1 MPDDEPPPI
10 APPIALYR
18 LLPLAV
24 LIVGGVMFVA
34 FGGYRW
40 LTPAALADH
49 RHWLCDMV
57 AHSGVEAIAAFILAY
72 AGFVSL
78 SVPGGALLTMTGGFL
93 FGTWLGALYSVVG
106 ATVGATIVFV
116 AARAG
121 LAGLAARA
129 GPLTQRLVAGLRE
142 EGFNYLIAL
151 RLIPVVPFWLVN
163 LAAGVIGLPLFRY
176 VLGTFIGIIPVTVIY
191 ASLGNGFGTLL
202 EEGRHPDMA
211 ILFEP
216 GVLLPILAL
225 AAMALL
231 PVAVRRWRRRGLR
244 IGG

>member
-1 MPDDEPPPI
+1 MPDAPPPI
-10 APPIALYR
+10 TLCR

-24 LIVGGVMFVA
+24 LVLGGVTFIA
-34 FGGYRW
+34 FGGHRW
-40 LTPAALADH
+40 LTLAALADH
-49 RHWLCDMV
+49 HHWLCDMV
-57 AHSGVEAIAAFILAY
+57 AHSGAEGVAAFILAY
-72 AGFVSL
+72 AAFVSL

-93 FGTWLGALYSVVG
+93 FGIWLGALYSVVG
-106 ATVGATIVFV
+106 ATIGATIVFL

-121 LAGLAARA
+121 LARLATRA
-129 GPLTQRLVAGLRE
+129 GPLTQRLIAGLRD
-142 EGFNYLIAL
+142 EGFNYLLAV

-163 LAAGVIGLPLFRY
+163 LAAGILGLPLVPY
-176 VLGTFIGIIPVTVIY
+176 VLGTFIGIIPVTIIY

-202 EEGRHPDMA
+202 EQGRHPDLA

-231 PVAVRRWRRRGLR
+231 PVAVKRWRRRVRRGPA
-244 IGG
+244 